1 MANLLSLS
9 LDELRGV
16 SRSAAPTPAPTIDP
30 HPPGTVNLLKFIG
43 DRAGPVLTL
52 APAPRPTVAETLQTL
67 KLPPSSLPSLANL
80 LREFGISDDP
90 PPAPPAPPQFAPPVQ
105 MTPAAPLSF
114 QGVPGIS
121 PAWGKAFD
129 SVIKPPSAG
138 AVLPPAWGNA
148 FDRQK
153 PAPTYQPAPPMAGPE
168 VRIAVIGTR
177 TFRDWT
183 RFAKEM
189 DKRLALIQTER
200 QSANVVLISG
210 GAEGPDVMARRYAQQ
225 NRLRIVEYMPNFP
238 AHGRGATF
246 VRNRQIVNA
255 AQEVI
260 AFWDGVSRGT
270 RFTLDL
276 ANEKQ
281 LPVHVVTTDRTDNDQ
296 LQGAP
301 AADVKTPSDLTRIL
315 QLAVNHNAEVPDL
328 TDRFKRTGIARE
340 DLFPG
345 PLKPVQSQSLFW
357 AQAQG
362 GLIGAIGVGGGKT
375 LTSFL
380 LPVAVGSRVAV
391 LFVPP
396 HLYRKTVKDFGKLH
410 MYWTLPTLGDFRRP
424 VAQRAEGALDLGG
437 AETILYVVSMGQ
449 LSTAANSDLLDRLDP
464 DLVIVDEA
472 HYLRGNKSA
481 RAKRFSRYFQHRSRT
496 KACFLSGTLT
506 NSALTDYW
514 HLCRWALKDGSPLP
528 LSAHTAQVFDAVFGT
543 KSEEQRRAEAAARG
557 IDLPSQGYLDDIG
570 RRYCKWAGVDD
581 PHVAFRQR
589 LVSTP
594 GWVATSAVDCDAG
607 LTIVERSCD
616 LPLAIQK
623 ALCDVEESW
632 QTPDGDEFESGLE
645 LEQALMTISAGFYN
659 VWEWENGIVDKEWL
673 EARRNWS
680 KAVRTL
686 LKRNLPHLDS
696 PLLVDRACVRADERI
711 KDVVVDLDME
721 RKARLVDLHAAWQK
735 VRFRPAPGTR
745 AIWIDQF
752 LCKEVVEMARNVK
765 GGVIIWHESP
775 AFGDALESL
784 SGWPRFGAGDKDSRA
799 LTELAQKVLDGKEK
813 PGPIIC
819 SILSHGTGRNL
830 QGWDRAIV
838 AQTPGRGDAV
848 EQLLGRL
855 HREGQQSDE
864 VVFEWMLHTEWARKQ
879 IAKAR
884 TEAEYQQR
892 TLGQP
897 QRLLLATVESAEDF
911 GSEPE

>member
-16 SRSAAPTPAPTIDP
+16 SRSAPPTSAPTIDP

-43 DRAGPVLTL
+43 DRAGPVLTP
-52 APAPRPTVAETLQTL
+52 APAPRP
-67 KLPPSSLPSLANL
+67 
-80 LREFGISDDP
+80 
-90 PPAPPAPPQFAPPVQ
+90 PAWAPPVQ
-105 MTPAAPLSF
+105 AVPAAPLSF
-114 QGVPGIS
+114 QGVPGIP

-129 SVIKPPSAG
+129 SVIKPPAP
-138 AVLPPAWGNA
+138 APMPPAWGNA

-153 PAPTYQPAPPMAGPE
+153 PAPAYQPAPPMAGPE

-183 RFAKEM
+183 RFAREM
-189 DKRLALIQTER
+189 DKRLGLIRAER
-200 QSANVVLISG
+200 SSNNVVLVSG

-225 NRLRIVEYMPNFP
+225 NRLRIVEYMPNFQ

-255 AQEVI
+255 AHEVI

-281 LPVHVVTTDRTDNDQ
+281 LPVHVITTDHTSGGQ
-296 LQGAP
+296 LTGAP
-301 AADVKTPSDLTRIL
+301 SADTKTPGDLTRIL
-315 QLAVNHNAEVPDL
+315 GLAVNHNAEIPDL
-328 TDRFKRTGIARE
+328 TDRFKRPGMARE
-340 DLFPG
+340 DLWPG

-380 LPVAVGSRVAV
+380 LPLAVGSRVAV

-396 HLYRKTVKDFGKLH
+396 HLYRKTIKDFGKLRL
-410 MYWTLPTLGDFRRP
+410 YWTLPTLGDYRRP
-424 VAQRAEGALDLGG
+424 VQPKGEGMLDLGG
-437 AETILYVVSMGQ
+437 AETILYIVSMGQ
-449 LSTAANSDLLDRLDP
+449 LSTAANSDLMDRLEP

-472 HYLRGNKSA
+472 HYLRGTKSA
-481 RAKRFSRYFQHRSRT
+481 RAKRFVRYFQHRSRT

-528 LSAHTAQVFDAVFGT
+528 MSSHTAQVFDAVFGT
-543 KSEEQRRAEAAARG
+543 KTEEQRHAEAAARG
-557 IDLPSQGYLDDIG
+557 AEMPDKQYLEDIA
-570 RRYCKWAGVDD
+570 RRYCKWAELDD
-581 PHVAFRQR
+581 KSAAFAKR
-589 LVSTP
+589 LTSTP
-594 GWVATSAVDCDAG
+594 GWVATSTIDCDAG

-616 LPLAIQK
+616 LPMVIQK
-623 ALCDVEESW
+623 ALRDVEESW

-645 LEQALMTISAGFYN
+645 LEQALMTLSAGFYN
-659 VWEWENGIVDKEWL
+659 VWEWPNNIVDKEWL
-673 EARRNWS
+673 EARRSWS

-696 PLLVDRACVRADERI
+696 PLLVERACVRADERI
-711 KDVVVDLDME
+711 KDVVVEMDME
-721 RKARLVDLHAAWQK
+721 RKARLLDVHAAWQK
-735 VRFRPAPGTR
+735 VKHRPAPGTK
-745 AIWIDQF
+745 AVWVDQF
-752 LCKEVVEMARNVK
+752 LCKEVVERAQAIK

-775 AFGDALESL
+775 AVGDVLETL
-784 SGWPRFGAGDKDSRA
+784 TGWPRFGAGDKDARA
-799 LTELAQKVLDGKEK
+799 LNDLAQKVLDGKEK
-813 PGPIIC
+813 AGPIIC
-819 SILSHGTGRNL
+819 SIISHGTGKNL

-838 AQTPGRGDAV
+838 AQTPGRGDVV
-848 EQLLGRL
+848 EQLIGRL
-855 HREGQQSDE
+855 HRPGQQSDE
-864 VVFEWMLHTEWARKQ
+864 VTFEWMLHTDWARKSMQ
-879 IAKAR
+879 KAR

-892 TLGQP
+892 TLNQA

-911 GSEPE
+911 GADGE